1 MKWRS
6 YIIYGM
12 MACGALL
19 TGCIE
24 PPLHLPDGVPQV
36 ETEIKID
43 WQVDID
49 WNNKKI
55 YGWLFDDAFTLED
68 LLAYPDPSN
77 YEVRR
82 YYLGNYPN
90 GPHTP
95 AGLDA
100 FTVFGKR
107 FKRSYQY
114 GFYDLLIWSNIDS
127 EDETQVLVV
136 DDSDLDA
143 VTATTTVTR
152 GMLRAEGDQKVTA
165 LYNQPEIF
173 YAGYP
178 RNVEIS
184 DNPSDYDYFDEEA
197 QVWVKRISATLFPRV
212 YIYLVQVV
220 LYNNDGRITGTT
232 GETAISGFASGTNV
246 NTGHTNN
253 KPCQVYFDTAMRRN
267 VSVEGRMADVAAGRL
282 TTFGLCDMESY
293 VVSSKSEYK
302 GGRPEVNNYLYVPL
316 QFRNGTQKTITVEVT
331 DQCQSQ
337 CHGGVITV
345 FIDCGTIPIP
355 EGSGGGNVFVPTVE
369 DYEEVDYD
377 IEM

>member
-19 TGCIE
+19 TGCIA

-49 WNNKKI
+49 WHNKKI
-55 YGWLFDDAFTLED
+55 YGWLFDDTITLED

-82 YYLGNYPN
+82 YYLGNTPN
-90 GPHTP
+90 GPHTS

-197 QVWVKRISATLFPRV
+197 QVWVKRSSATLFPRV

-282 TTFGLCDMESY
+282 TTFGLCDKESF
-293 VVSSKSEYK
+293 VVSSKS
-302 GGRPEVNNYLYVPL
+302 
-316 QFRNGTQKTITVEVT
+316 
-331 DQCQSQ
+331 
-337 CHGGVITV
+337 
-345 FIDCGTIPIP
+345 
-355 EGSGGGNVFVPTVE
+355 
-369 DYEEVDYD
+369 
-377 IEM
+377 

>member
-19 TGCIE
+19 TDCIE

-49 WNNKKI
+49 WHNKKI

-68 LLAYPDPSN
+68 LLGYPDPSN

-82 YYLGNYPN
+82 YYLGNTPN
-90 GPHTP
+90 GPHTS

-152 GMLRAEGDQKVTA
+152 GMLRAEGDLKVTA
-165 LYNQPEIF
+165 LYNQP
-173 YAGYP
+173 
-178 RNVEIS
+178 
-184 DNPSDYDYFDEEA
+184 
-197 QVWVKRISATLFPRV
+197 
-212 YIYLVQVV
+212 
-220 LYNNDGRITGTT
+220 
-232 GETAISGFASGTNV
+232 
-246 NTGHTNN
+246 
-253 KPCQVYFDTAMRRN
+253 
-267 VSVEGRMADVAAGRL
+267 
-282 TTFGLCDMESY
+282 
-293 VVSSKSEYK
+293 
-302 GGRPEVNNYLYVPL
+302 
-316 QFRNGTQKTITVEVT
+316 
-331 DQCQSQ
+331 
-337 CHGGVITV
+337 
-345 FIDCGTIPIP
+345 
-355 EGSGGGNVFVPTVE
+355 
-369 DYEEVDYD
+369 
-377 IEM
+377 